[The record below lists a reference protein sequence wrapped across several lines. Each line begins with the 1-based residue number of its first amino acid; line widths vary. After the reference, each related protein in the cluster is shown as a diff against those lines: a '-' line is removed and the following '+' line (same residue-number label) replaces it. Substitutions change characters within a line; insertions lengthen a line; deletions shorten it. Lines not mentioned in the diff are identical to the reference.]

1 MSKVIRVDF
10 RLATPDFQATDEEA
24 LYHAEDVLRELVP
37 DGDLVGEEYTAL
49 NPTRDDSEP
58 GSFKFNVCTGLWGDF
73 ATEETGVGFIS
84 YTQYV
89 CQLDS
94 PVEAAWKL
102 AGIMKRIKAEGAAQ
116 KSKKVSK
123 KQNYTPIVPVPEDAP
138 PCSFMLPDLGT
149 PTKLYAYRDTNGNLL
164 MHEGRWEWADENGK
178 KCKQILPISYCD
190 IGNSKRGWR
199 AKAIPKPWP
208 LFQLDR
214 IAENNDAEI
223 LVCEGSKK
231 TRKAQSLLPTY
242 VCTTPLF
249 GARSPEHSNWDAVRN
264 RDVTIWP
271 DHDEAGREFAN
282 AVKKLALAAGA
293 RSVKILSIPKDFPE
307 KWDAADAAAAGWTK
321 QQALKFVQ
329 QNQREAT
336 ERKGLKKVTLEAFL
350 ATKIKPREM
359 IISPI
364 LPEKGAVMLHAYR
377 GYGKTHVALGIGF
390 AVATGTTFL
399 KWEAAKPKRVLLLDG
414 EMSAQGLQE
423 RLIAMSKNT
432 TTKPPRADY
441 FQIIAHDLQDESMPS
456 LSSPE
461 GQAAIDKHLEGVDL
475 LILDNLSTLCPDVK
489 ENDADS
495 WTPVQKWLLDL
506 RRRGLAVLLIHHSG
520 KGKMQRGTSRKED
533 ILDTVITLD
542 RPEDYKAGDGAR
554 FVVTYEKA
562 RGFCGEDAD
571 SFEAALETIDGK
583 AVWHVLPVQDE
594 KADKILELAQQ
605 RVSVR
610 KIAEQMNMPHTTVQY
625 RINKLK
631 QQGKL

>member
-1 MSKVIRVDF
+1 MTNVIRVDF
-10 RLATPDFQATDEEA
+10 SLATPDFQTTDEQA
-24 LYHAEDVLRELVP
+24 LRYAEDVLAELIP
-37 DGDLVGEEYTAL
+37 DGELVGEEYTAL
-49 NPTRDDSEP
+49 NPTRDDAEL
-58 GSFKFNVCTGLWGDF
+58 GSFKFNVCTGLWSDF
-73 ATEETGVGFIS
+73 AAEDSGVGFIS

-94 PVEAAWKL
+94 PAEAAWKL
-102 AGIMKRIKAEGAAQ
+102 ADILKRIRTKGKVQ
-116 KSKKVSK
+116 KGKKLSKR
-123 KQNYTPIVPVPEDAP
+123 QQYTPIVPVPDDAP
-138 PCSFMLPDLGT
+138 ACHFALPDLGA
-149 PTKLYAYRDTNGNLL
+149 PTKLYAYRDTHGRVL
-164 MHEGRWEWADENGK
+164 MHEARWEWTDENGK
-178 KCKQILPISYCD
+178 KCKQVLPISYCD
-190 IGNSKRGWR
+190 LGNGKRRWR

-208 LFQLDR
+208 LFQCDR
-214 IAENNDAEI
+214 MAEYKDAPI
-223 LVCEGSKK
+223 IVCEGSKK
-231 TRKAQSLLPTY
+231 TRKAQSLLPSY

-249 GARSPEHSNWDAVRN
+249 GARSPEHTDWSMVKH
-264 RDVTIWP
+264 RDITIWP

-293 RSVKILSIPKDFPE
+293 KSVKILSIPSDYPE
-307 KWDAADAAAAGWTK
+307 KWDAADAHAEGWTK
-321 QQALKFVQ
+321 QQALEFVQ
-329 QNQREAT
+329 NNQHET
-336 ERKGLKKVTLEAFL
+336 TQRKGLKKVTLEAFMAEKL
-350 ATKIKPREM
+350 KPRAM
-359 IISPI
+359 IVSPI

-390 AVATGTTFL
+390 AVATGTEFL
-399 KWEAAKPKRVLLLDG
+399 KWKAVKPKRVLLLDG

-456 LSSPE
+456 LSSSE
-461 GQAAIDKHLEGVDL
+461 GQAALDKHLEGVDL

-506 RRRGLAVLLIHHSG
+506 RRRGIAVLLIHHSG
-520 KGKMQRGTSRKED
+520 KGKTQRGTSRKED

-554 FVVTYEKA
+554 FIVTYEKA
-562 RGFCGEDAD
+562 RGFCGEDAE
-571 SFEAALETIDGK
+571 SFEAALEIVNGK

-594 KADKILELAQQ
+594 KSDKILQLAQQ

-610 KIAEQMNMPHTTVQY
+610 KIADQMGIPHTTVQY